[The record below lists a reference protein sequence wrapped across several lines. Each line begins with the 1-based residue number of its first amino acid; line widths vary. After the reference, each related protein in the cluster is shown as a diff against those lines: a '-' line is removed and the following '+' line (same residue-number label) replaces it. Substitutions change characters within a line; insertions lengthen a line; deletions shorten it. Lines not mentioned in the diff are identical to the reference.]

1 MPCAKMTHSIPRGL
15 TKMKKTRGLAALVTA
30 IQVAGIALVYAQPP
44 GPPLPPPLPAPVAP
58 AGNPVTTAKANLG
71 KALFWDEQLSSTGT
85 VSCGTC
91 HQSPRGGSDGRSMSG
106 QPAAMNPGVDNV
118 FGNAD
123 DVVGSPGVPLSGA
136 DGNYQWQSIFE
147 LRPQVTGRKSRS
159 YLDAAYPPELF
170 WDGRAG
176 GTFRDPITNT
186 VVLAT
191 GAALESQ
198 VLGPPV
204 NTGEMGHA
212 GRDWNNVA
220 ATVTAARPLALANS
234 IPVDLQTWIAGRTYP
249 ELFNEAFGSPAVTPS
264 RIAMATATYE
274 RTLFSNQTPVDLFT
288 PPAPTLTPQEM
299 RGFNVFVGSNCIGC
313 HAGSLFS
320 DDQYHYIGVRP
331 NTEDTGR
338 FEVTANPVDRGAFRT
353 PSLRNVELRGP
364 YFHNGRFNTL
374 EEVVDFYNRGGDFT
388 APNKD
393 PRIQPLGLNAGQ
405 RADLLAF
412 LRRPLTDPRVA
423 AGTFPFDRP
432 SLYTESSHVPVLV
445 GAGTAGQGGF
455 VPRAIAI
462 EPPIGGN
469 ANFTVAVRD
478 GLGGAPAILIIDT
491 SDPGPDADIP
501 TSPAIAR
508 VTLNLLGS
516 GAGNGYASTSIALP
530 NNTALDGV
538 PLFGRWF
545 ILDPAASGGVAASEA
560 FQFSTFRSS
569 GSAASVSDFENY

>member
-1 MPCAKMTHSIPRGL
+1 MQKPMR
-15 TKMKKTRGLAALVTA
+15 LATLVAT
-30 IQVAGIALVYAQPP
+30 IQVIGVALALAQPP
-44 GPPLPPPLPAPVAP
+44 GPPLPPPLPAPPVP
-58 AGNPVTTAKANLG
+58 AGNAITTAKANLG

-91 HQSPRGGSDGRSMSG
+91 HQSPRGGSDGRSIAG
-106 QPAAMNPGVDNV
+106 QPNTMNPGVDNV

-123 DVVGSPGVPLSGA
+123 DVVGSPGVPASGA
-136 DGNYQWQSIFE
+136 DGDYVWQSIFE
-147 LRPQVTGRKSRS
+147 LRPQVTRRKSRS

-176 GTFRDPITNT
+176 GTFRDPITNA
-186 VVLAT
+186 VVLPT

-198 VLGPPV
+198 VIGPPV
-204 NTGEMGHA
+204 DAGEMGHA
-212 GRDWNNVA
+212 GRDWNQVA
-220 ATVTAARPLALANS
+220 ATVAASRPLILADSVPTDLAN
-234 IPVDLQTWIAGRTYP
+234 WIAGRTYP
-249 ELFNEAFGSPAVTPS
+249 ELFNEAFGSPGVTPA

-274 RTLFSNQTPVDLFT
+274 RTLVSNQTPVDLFT
-288 PPAPTLTPQEM
+288 PPAPTLTMQEM
-299 RGFNVFVGSNCIGC
+299 RGFNVFVGANCIGC

-320 DDQYHYIGVRP
+320 DNQYHYIGVRP
-331 NTEDTGR
+331 NTEDGGR
-338 FEVTANPVDRGAFRT
+338 FEVTGNPADRGAFRT

-432 SLYTESSHVPVLV
+432 ILYTESSRVPVIV
-445 GAGTAGQGGF
+445 GFGTAGQGGF

-462 EPPIGGN
+462 EPPLGGN
-469 ANFTVAVRD
+469 PNFTVAVRD
-478 GLGGAPAILIIDT
+478 GLGGAPAILVIDT
-491 SDPGPDADIP
+491 ADPGADPDIP

-508 VTLNLLGS
+508 VTLNLEGS

-530 NNTALDGV
+530 NNIALDGV

-545 ILDPAASGGVAASEA
+545 IFDAAAPGGVAATAA
-560 FQFSTFRSS
+560 FQFSIFRSS
-569 GSAASVSDFENY
+569 GSAASVGDFESY